1 MLNILSHKK
10 VIPIFIFLIFMVLIG
25 MVLFMVLE
33 DWTPIEALYFTVA
46 TMTTVGY
53 GDLAPTTDVSR
64 FIATIYMVTI
74 VPLMLVSMGVVA
86 DTVYTYRTQRKY

>member
-25 MVLFMVLE
+25 MVLFMFLE
-33 DWTPIEALYFTVA
+33 GWTPIESLYFTVA

-53 GDLAPTTDVSR
+53 GDLAPTSDPSR
-64 FIATIYMVTI
+64 FVATIYMVTI
-74 VPLMLVSMGVVA
+74 VPIMLVSMGVVA
-86 DTVYTYRTQRKY
+86 DTVYTYRNRK